1 MKQVFALNI
10 RFLLVLLVAAGLNF
24 KAVAAPEFT
33 YTLSMPEP
41 HTHYFEVELQ
51 IKDLKQPHID
61 LKLPVWAP
69 GSYLVREFAKNIE
82 GFEAT
87 TGKGQKLEHVKT
99 DKSTWRIMSNNSSPI
114 TVKYRVYAFELS
126 VRTSYIDASHG
137 YLNGTSVFM
146 YPDGHQNRPYRVI
159 VRPYKDWNQV
169 STGLKRLSKDK
180 DKEKWVFEAEN
191 YDVLVDSP
199 FEIGTHK
206 VLKFESAGIPHY
218 VAMYGEANYEEEKL
232 LADMKKITDECYKV
246 FGENPLKEY
255 LFIVHNLPSGGGGLE
270 HLNSTTLQVSRWQ
283 YSSEGGY
290 AGFMA
295 LTAHEYFHLW
305 NVKRIRPE
313 ALGPFNYAGEN
324 YTTALWFS
332 EGITSYYDDLLTRRA
347 GIYSPDRYLSIMS
360 GSVSNTENSPGNKV
374 QSLTESSWDAWIKFY
389 RRTENSNNTEVS
401 YYSKGAIMGML
412 LDLDIRNAT
421 QNKKS
426 LDDVMRHLWADYKKT
441 GRGFTDAELQKAFE
455 TVAGKS
461 YNDFFRN
468 HIYGTIS
475 PDYNKYFAHAGLKLV
490 NTNENSNEPQLGVSS
505 SAKDG
510 KLTVT
515 GVTRGTGAYTGGIS
529 VKDELIAI
537 NQYRVESADDL
548 NRFVQMHKPGDK
560 IKVTIN
566 RDGRIHVLDI
576 TLGKNENVR
585 FQFEKTDNPT
595 ELQQQILS
603 GWLSTGK

>member
-1 MKQVFALNI
+1 MKQVFVLNI
-10 RFLLVLLVAAGLNF
+10 RFLLLLLVAAGLNF

-87 TGKGQKLEHVKT
+87 TGKGQKLQHVKT
-99 DKSTWRIMSNNSSPI
+99 DKSTWRITTSNADPI

-146 YPDGHQNRPYRVI
+146 YADGHQNRPYRVI
-159 VRPYKDWNQV
+159 VRPYQGWNQV
-169 STGLKRLSKDK
+169 STGLPRTSKDK

-199 FEIGTHK
+199 FEIGNHK

-218 VAMYGEANYEEEKL
+218 VAMYGEGSYEEEKL
-232 LADMKKITDECYKV
+232 LRDMKKITDECTKV
-246 FGENPLKEY
+246 FGENPVKEY
-255 LFIVHNLPSGGGGLE
+255 LFIVHNLPGGGGGLE
-270 HLNSTTLQVSRWQ
+270 HLNSTTLQVNRWQ

-290 AGFMA
+290 NGFLA
-295 LTAHEYFHLW
+295 LVAHEYFHLW
-305 NVKRIRPE
+305 NIKRIRPE

-324 YTTALWFS
+324 YTTALWFA
-332 EGITSYYDDLLTRRA
+332 EGITSYYDDYLTHRA
-347 GIYSPDRYLSIMS
+347 GFYSPDRYLGIVSSSIT
-360 GSVSNTENSPGNKV
+360 SVENTPGNMV
-374 QSLTESSWDAWIKFY
+374 QSLSESSWDAWIKFY
-389 RRTENSNNTEVS
+389 RRSENSSNAEVS
-401 YYSKGAIMGML
+401 YYSKGAVIGMVM
-412 LDLDIRNAT
+412 DVDIRNVT

-426 LDDVMRHLWADYKKT
+426 LDDVMRLLWDNYKKT

-461 YNDFFRN
+461 YDDFFRN
-468 HIYGTIS
+468 HIFGTKTI
-475 PDYNKYFAHAGLKLV
+475 DYNQYFAYAGLKLV
-490 NTNENSNEPQLGVSS
+490 NSNASNNEPQLGVS
-505 SAKDG
+505 AAVKDG

-515 GVTRGTGAYTGGIS
+515 GVVRGTAAYT
-529 VKDELIAI
+529 
-537 NQYRVESADDL
+537 
-548 NRFVQMHKPGDK
+548 
-560 IKVTIN
+560 
-566 RDGRIHVLDI
+566 
-576 TLGKNENVR
+576 
-585 FQFEKTDNPT
+585 
-595 ELQQQILS
+595 
-603 GWLSTGK
+603 